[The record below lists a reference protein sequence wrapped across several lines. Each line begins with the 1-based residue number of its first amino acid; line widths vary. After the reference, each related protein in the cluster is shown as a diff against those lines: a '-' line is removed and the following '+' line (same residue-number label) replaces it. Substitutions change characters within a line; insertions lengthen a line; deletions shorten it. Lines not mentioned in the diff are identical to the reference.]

1 MCRVVTPPSASS
13 PVRRPLTNLFQKCRK
28 LGILPELPGKLLIIF
43 AGEFFMEK
51 YSDNF
56 EENVKYFGELVQ
68 PDKNFDMIV
77 KKLK

>member
-1 MCRVVTPPSASS
+1 MCRVVAPPHKSF
-13 PVRRPLTNLFQKCRK
+13 PKVQKIRNITVTSGQAINNICR
-28 LGILPELPGKLLIIF
+28 G
-43 AGEFFMEK
+43 AFFMEK

>member
-1 MCRVVTPPSASS
+1 
-13 PVRRPLTNLFQKCRK
+13 
-28 LGILPELPGKLLIIF
+28 
-43 AGEFFMEK
+43 MEE

>member
-1 MCRVVTPPSASS
+1 MCRVVATPHKTFPK
-13 PVRRPLTNLFQKCRK
+13 VQKIRNITGTSGQAISNTCR
-28 LGILPELPGKLLIIF
+28 GVFYG
-43 AGEFFMEK
+43 K

>member
-1 MCRVVTPPSASS
+1 
-13 PVRRPLTNLFQKCRK
+13 
-28 LGILPELPGKLLIIF
+28 
-43 AGEFFMEK
+43 MEK

-77 KKLK
+77 KKIKNSREKSNTFYDRQLY